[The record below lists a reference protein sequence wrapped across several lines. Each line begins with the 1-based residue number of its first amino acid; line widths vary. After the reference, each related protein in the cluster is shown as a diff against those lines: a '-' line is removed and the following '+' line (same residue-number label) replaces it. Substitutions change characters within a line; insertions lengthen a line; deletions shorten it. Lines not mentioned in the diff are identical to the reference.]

1 MRFVVLCIARA
12 WPATH
17 TASSGTTLGNS
28 YSRGVTEQY
37 ADVGERIRRTHIAA
51 RSRVPVPHS
60 ISTSRIL
67 LARHIPLSVCQPT
80 VMLVARTSSN

>member
-37 ADVGERIRRTHIAA
+37 ADVGERIRRTQ
-51 RSRVPVPHS
+51 SCS
-60 ISTSRIL
+60 SSTQHLNESDT
-67 LARHIPLSVCQPT
+67 AG
-80 VMLVARTSSN
+80 TSHPAVGL